1 MSRCAVF
8 QSRCD
13 AAISNGVRP
22 CASRPFGST
31 FSIRQRSIRDARSIV
46 TARTRSA
53 GVIEMR
59 APCSGAI
66 AVAHSSIKIT
76 IPHWLRLLDARIC
89 KIRSPTIYAVSS
101 SLTGVG
107 SNCERTFA
115 QAGIGRVQLNI
126 ACSLLSKF
134 QPMRLSILIISAAIS
149 TSFAAQ
155 PEVVPTPTVPAAAAE
170 AGKDVVHQ
178 LNNAF
183 AKVFEIVAPSVVI
196 IEIMKKNDGGEGSPF
211 DDLFFQTPPDEN
223 NPHRGQ
229 REPVQSEGSGF
240 IARADGYIFTNFHVV
255 EGSDKMDV
263 KLKDGREFPAR
274 IVGTDEKTDIAVIK
288 IDAKD

>member
-8 QSRCD
+8 QFRCD

-31 FSIRQRSIRDARSIV
+31 CSIRQRSIRDARSIV
-46 TARTRSA
+46 TARTRSE
-53 GVIEMR
+53 GVIEMCV
-59 APCSGAI
+59 PGSGAI
-66 AVAHSSIKIT
+66 AVAQRSIKIT

-89 KIRSPTIYAVSS
+89 KIRSRTIYAVSS

-134 QPMRLSILIISAAIS
+134 QPMRLSILITCAAMS

-155 PEVVPTPTVPAAAAE
+155 PEAAPTSTVPTAAAE
-170 AGKDVVHQ
+170 VGKDVVHQ

-196 IEIMKKNDGGEGSPF
+196 IEISRKNEGSESSAF
-211 DDLFFQTPPDEN
+211 EDLFFQGPPDEN
-223 NPHRGQ
+223 NRRQNPHGSQ
-229 REPVQSEGSGF
+229 PVQSEGSGF
-240 IARADGYIFTNFHVV
+240 IVRPDGHIF
-255 EGSDKMDV
+255 
-263 KLKDGREFPAR
+263 
-274 IVGTDEKTDIAVIK
+274 
-288 IDAKD
+288 